1 LHAAASGRNG
11 PFMGGLLPMVRWQS
25 EEGNSKIP
33 QIFSVVFLNGVFAAG
48 LTFGLGLG
56 QMLRM
61 VAIGA
66 YQGRW
71 GLIDHVKT
79 IQEHIELSVWIK
91 RWRASG
97 GCLGVE
103 RRWRTWHAAKSC
115 GEMRAIV
122 DPQISEWG
130 NPPPVFGCCLLFG
143 GLLSVLWLFVALS
156 KGLK

>member
-1 LHAAASGRNG
+1 
-11 PFMGGLLPMVRWQS
+11 
-25 EEGNSKIP
+25 
-33 QIFSVVFLNGVFAAG
+33 VVFLNGVFAAG

-91 RWRASG
+91 R
-97 GCLGVE
+97 
-103 RRWRTWHAAKSC
+103 
-115 GEMRAIV
+115 
-122 DPQISEWG
+122 
-130 NPPPVFGCCLLFG
+130 
-143 GLLSVLWLFVALS
+143 
-156 KGLK
+156 